1 MLHKDHADM
10 DINTWKR
17 CPSSANAVEWKIKDC
32 KTATPQLL
40 LPALFNL
47 YKMDKTICT
56 KYVVAKQGH
65 SESYNDQK

>member
-1 MLHKDHADM
+1 MLYKNHSDM

-17 CPSSANAVEWKIKDC
+17 CPSSANAVKWKIRDC
-32 KTATPQLL
+32 KTVTPQSL

-47 YKMDKTICT
+47 YKMDKTIYT